1 MRVGFAT
8 QTLTVP
14 PGTPMGGYA
23 FREGT
28 STGTL
33 DPLSVSAIT
42 WFDGVHRFALAL
54 VDAICVNAD
63 LTRAVRDVVSEVD
76 VLWLAASHTHAGP
89 ETGCVP
95 GGTVTPPD
103 WLAILT
109 ATVADTVAT
118 ARQAETEASGRVHS
132 GPLHGVGAVRSHPT
146 GDSSV
151 PLDVVE
157 VVAGDRRAG
166 VLVVLPVH
174 PTVLPSRNLLVSADL
189 TGAVRRALADR
200 LGTGTWIA
208 VATGAAGDISTRRT
222 RQAQDAAE
230 LGRLGAIVADRCV
243 ELLDK
248 AGDSPVHGGTRDGST
263 RDG

>member
-118 ARQAETEASGRVHS
+118 ACQAETEASGRVHS

-208 VATGAAGDISTRRT
+208 VATGAAGDISTRR
-222 RQAQDAAE
+222 
-230 LGRLGAIVADRCV
+230 
-243 ELLDK
+243 
-248 AGDSPVHGGTRDGST
+248 
-263 RDG
+263 